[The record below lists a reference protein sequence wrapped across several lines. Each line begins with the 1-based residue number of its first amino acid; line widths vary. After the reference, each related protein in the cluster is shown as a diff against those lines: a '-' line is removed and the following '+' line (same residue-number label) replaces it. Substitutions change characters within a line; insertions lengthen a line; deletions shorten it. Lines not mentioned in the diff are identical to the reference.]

1 MDRRTCASPHRTK
14 ARPCPFPSFL
24 LHRDFGRFAFGTTR
38 PAPRSAGPDSRFIL
52 RIAPRFDRR
61 DLGTPA
67 PDRASRWAFRPH
79 RPGSSGCDNVALMS
93 CIHRS
98 LVRARD
104 AVAFLS
110 LATGALAQRDQEPP
124 GARAAATAGAAAI
137 QEHPRAGAARPL
149 QPPRPRV
156 APP

>member
-98 LVRARD
+98 LVRAGV

-110 LATGALAQRDQEPP
+110 LATAALAQSDQERA
-124 GARAAATAGAAAI
+124 GARAAATAASATTNGPPTAPAR
-137 QEHPRAGAARPL
+137 HPLSTPPL
-149 QPPRPRV
+149 QLHPP
-156 APP
+156 